1 MLDIYMIFMS
11 GFALFGLY
19 CFAEAVLSILT
30 LSEHPPTITIFLNSQ
45 DEMTFK
51 KIKYVEN
58 YLPNNYNI
66 LYPFD
71 ETKTDEEQCHI
82 LNEFIKSVFIVNK
95 Q

>member
-1 MLDIYMIFMS
+1 MFDVYMIFLT

-19 CFAEAVLSILT
+19 CFVDSLLSILT
-30 LSEHPPTITIFLNSQ
+30 LSEHPPTVTIFYNSQ

-66 LYPFD
+66 FYPFD
-71 ETKTDEEQCHI
+71 DTKNEEEQSRI
-82 LNEFIKSVFIVNK
+82 LNEYLKSVFIVNK
-95 Q
+95 R